1 VTHDPAEALAVA
13 DQVSIINAGRIVQ
26 TGPPEEL
33 HARPTTSL
41 AARVLGD
48 SNLLA
53 GDAADGA
60 VSTALGPLQ
69 LDSGSPAGPVTV
81 LVRPTQIL
89 IHPDESPGTI
99 PARVL
104 RSEFRGEDF
113 ASSSKSAESSSRS
126 LRSAIHCGHRIQRC
140 TLRSGAAHTS
150 LPTSTGR

>member
-104 RSEFRGEDF
+104 RSEFRGEDYRIELEVGGIQQPVI
-113 ASSSKSAESSSRS
+113 ALGHSLCAPDSEVHLEVRGSAHQ
-126 LRSAIHCGHRIQRC
+126 LAD
-140 TLRSGAAHTS
+140 
-150 LPTSTGR
+150 